1 MRRGSVLLVAIVS
14 EVLLFLLAYTMAFF
28 LSLDIAWNLSA
39 HALVVGALW
48 SIPLLIG
55 NHLLW
60 RWTLNNPDSV
70 YSRFSREV
78 VVPLCQRVSPFH
90 ALLIGIL
97 SGVGEEVLFRGSLNL
112 WLIRSGGL
120 WSALLISSVAFAW
133 VHFIG
138 SFKRYGGMIPLY
150 SAVGGALWLVWFLTD
165 SLAAAATTHATYN
178 FLAILSIRA
187 LSERRGSGS

>member
-14 EVLLFLLAYTMAFF
+14 EVLLFLLAYTMAYF
-28 LSLDIAWNLSA
+28 LSLDIAWNLSGL
-39 HALVVGALW
+39 ALLVGALS

-60 RWTLNNPDSV
+60 RWTLNNPNSV

-78 VVPLCQRVSPFH
+78 VVPLCRRVSPFH
-90 ALLIGIL
+90 ALLIGLL

-112 WLIRSGGL
+112 WLIRSAGL
-120 WSALLISSVAFAW
+120 WVALVISSVAFAW

-178 FLAILSIRA
+178 FFAILSIRA
-187 LSERRGSGS
+187 LSNKPSFQS